1 MTWEANMRKQLFV
14 SAAIAGLCVI
24 AASMPAGATER
35 KSDGLRNGAAVA
47 IDMSARRYRHHV
59 YRYHYGYRHYYGRP
73 RYYYSRPY
81 YPYGYGYNP
90 GYYSYGY
97 APYPYYYR
105 RPGIYFGFGF

>member
-1 MTWEANMRKQLFV
+1 MKKSLFL
-14 SAAIAGLCVI
+14 SAAIAGLCAM
-24 AASMPAGATER
+24 AASVPADAADR
-35 KSDGLRNGAAVA
+35 KSDGLRNDAAVT
-47 IDMSARRYRHHV
+47 IDMSARRYRRHA
-59 YRYHYGYRHYYGRP
+59 YRYYHTRRYYGP

-81 YPYGYGYNP
+81 YPYGYGYGP